1 VGELGGSVTYL
12 YWSERRVERI
22 LSDNGLQFPVRSTKV
37 SSPSVYTLAPTVEYT
52 SNGRTPQRSSIAE
65 LVERSLG
72 QAVISNYDSDPG
84 PRYAKGVGTLVFGEF
99 INDFE
104 DHRKDINR
112 RALIFSSCDYGD
124 SDKDSVAICL
134 FGSMDNFA
142 DYVQSSGIP
151 SESGWTSSAA
161 PSVLDFLAGKWTD
174 AVDEPSREE
183 IAIEALKIA
192 DSQGMTGGMREPPL
206 KGWRRSFTYGDIQSI
221 AEWFAEIYLDVDLIS
236 SGMGRVDGFRR
247 IVVGAPIWVRTPRL
261 RAVRLYNEYTLAE
274 LEDEPVTPTHSS
286 MVRPI
291 RRKRASGM
299 LGRFYRKG
307 EAK

>member
-1 VGELGGSVTYL
+1 MGELGGSVTYL
-12 YWSERRVERI
+12 YWSERRIERI
-22 LSDNGLQFPVRSTKV
+22 LSDNGLQLPARSIKV
-37 SSPSVYTLAPTVEYT
+37 ASPSVYSLAPTVEYT

-65 LVERSLG
+65 LVEHSLG
-72 QAVISNYDSDPG
+72 QAVISNFDSNPG

-99 INDFE
+99 INDFDDYE
-104 DHRKDINR
+104 KGINR
-112 RALIFSSCDYGD
+112 RALIFSSCDYSS

-134 FGSMDNFA
+134 FGSMENFV

-161 PSVLDFLAGKWTD
+161 PSVLEFLAGKWTD

-192 DSQGMTGGMREPPL
+192 DSQGMTGGTQEPPL
-206 KGWRRSFTYGDIQSI
+206 KGWRRSFTYGDIQNI

-247 IVVGAPIWVRTPRL
+247 VIVGAPVWVRTPRL
-261 RAVRLYNEYTLAE
+261 RAVRLYKEYTLAE
-274 LEDEPVTPTHSS
+274 LEDEFITPAHSS
-286 MVRPI
+286 IPMPI

-299 LGRFYRKG
+299 LGRFHRRG

>member
-1 VGELGGSVTYL
+1 MGELGGSVTYL

-22 LSDNGLQFPVRSTKV
+22 LADNGLQIPARSIKV
-37 SSPSVYTLAPTVEYT
+37 ATPSVYSLAPTVEYT
-52 SNGRTPQRSSIAE
+52 SSGRTPQRSSIAE

-72 QAVISNYDSDPG
+72 QAVISNFDSNSG

-104 DHRKDINR
+104 DYEKGINR
-112 RALIFSSCDYGD
+112 RGLIFSSCDYGS

-142 DYVQSSGIP
+142 DYVQSNSTP

-192 DSQGMTGGMREPPL
+192 DSQGMTGGTREPPL
-206 KGWRRSFTYGDIQSI
+206 KGWRRSFTYGDIQNI
-221 AEWFAEIYLDVDLIS
+221 AEWFAEIYIDVDLIS

-247 IVVGAPIWVRTPRL
+247 IIVGAPLWVRTPRL

-274 LEDEPVTPTHSS
+274 LEDEPVTPSHSS
-286 MVRPI
+286 MAKPI
-291 RRKRASGM
+291 RRKLAPGILRK
-299 LGRFYRKG
+299 FHRKG
-307 EAK
+307 GAK